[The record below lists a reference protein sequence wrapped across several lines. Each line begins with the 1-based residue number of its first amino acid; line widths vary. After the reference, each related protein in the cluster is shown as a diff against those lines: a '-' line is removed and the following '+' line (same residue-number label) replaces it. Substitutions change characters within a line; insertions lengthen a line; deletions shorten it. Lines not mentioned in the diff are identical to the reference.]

1 MAFSPARLESNT
13 PKKFRN
19 VNGILF
25 VRVVPILVTN
35 IIRRIVDMEAAI
47 CPIRDTA
54 TLSIAAGVVIISYFF
69 SLLLL
74 NHSDVGKAVVPTVI
88 TMADTP
94 SMIDRNSSSVVAVL
108 PTRSTWTTSNLLSVL
123 ALLMILVVVS
133 ISSSSTVAAGRS
145 NVRL

>member
-1 MAFSPARLESNT
+1 MEVVIADWIMAFSPARFESNT
-13 PKKFRN
+13 PNKLRN

-74 NHSDVGKAVVPTVI
+74 NHRDVGKAVVPTVI

-94 SMIDRNSSSVVAVL
+94 SMIDCNSSSVVAVL
-108 PTRSTWTTSNLLSVL
+108 PTWTTSNLLSVL

-133 ISSSSTVAAGRS
+133 IS
-145 NVRL
+145 